1 MIRQANGVIINLGS
15 IASLTGLPTT
25 AADGLTKAALISLS
39 RTWAAGYGSQGVRVN
54 TVTPGPTR
62 TSTWPTSSTTSRP
75 GQEALAVRPAGRTGG
90 GRQRRHLPGLT
101 PRETAASPPGPYGPC
116 TAQPQHP
123 GCDHCTRKR
132 LRMPTTAPEKLTP
145 KGRATR
151 GRIVAAA
158 AELMSRRGVAGTTIE
173 DIQEAAAVSTSQM
186 YHYFADKGDL
196 VAAVIDFQTDQVLA
210 VQHLGLDRLECLDD
224 LHRWRDIM
232 VDMMRGLGCVGGCPV
247 GSLANEL
254 SETDPLARAQ
264 LTRSFA
270 QWETMIHDGLTV
282 IATRGELPD
291 RTDIDQVALAMLAAI
306 QGGLLLSQV
315 RRSTAPLEAAVDTMI
330 DHLRTLGVR

>member
-1 MIRQANGVIINLGS
+1 
-15 IASLTGLPTT
+15 
-25 AADGLTKAALISLS
+25 
-39 RTWAAGYGSQGVRVN
+39 
-54 TVTPGPTR
+54 
-62 TSTWPTSSTTSRP
+62 
-75 GQEALAVRPAGRTGG
+75 
-90 GRQRRHLPGLT
+90 
-101 PRETAASPPGPYGPC
+101 
-116 TAQPQHP
+116 
-123 GCDHCTRKR
+123 
-132 LRMPTTAPEKLTP
+132 
-145 KGRATR
+145 
-151 GRIVAAA
+151 
-158 AELMSRRGVAGTTIE
+158 
-173 DIQEAAAVSTSQM
+173 M

-210 VQHLGLDRLECLDD
+210 VQHLGLDRLECLND

-282 IATRGELPD
+282 IATRGDLSD
-291 RTDIDQVALAMLAAI
+291 DTDIDQVALAMLAAI

-315 RRSTAPLEAAVDTMI
+315 RRNTAPLEAAVDTMI
-330 DHLRTLGVR
+330 DYLRTLGVR